1 MHGASLRI
9 AQFSYKLEVTAKLPF
24 PAAVTFRQ
32 YPLKR
37 LTPIAVIAATCVLA
51 LLYFGRDVLQPI
63 ALASILSLMIAP
75 LVRQLRR
82 RGRLGQLP
90 ATLVAVLIA
99 ASTVAAIGTVLAFQ
113 LVAVAGDLPK
123 YRAAIR
129 GKIERV
135 REVTERP
142 FARIEAELSAVSP
155 ALPAPPTVAS
165 ISSRRGVPLVVNQ
178 SQPLPV
184 EIRQPKV
191 TTKDAIMRVVAY
203 AWGPVGEA
211 GIVLVLLIF
220 ILLEHDSLRDRLVMF
235 AGQSERRRTIKAL
248 SDATAGIS
256 RFFFSQ
262 LVVNVTFGSVLA
274 LGLWVAGVPHA
285 AVWGALAAMLRFVP
299 YLGVMIAAAAMTLF
313 VAAIDPGWKLAASCL
328 GLFLAIEITVANV
341 IEPKVYGRSAGMSP
355 LSIIISALFWAA
367 IWGPIG
373 LLLSTPLTLCLV
385 VAGRHVRALET
396 FSTLL
401 GHATSMSAAERIY
414 QRFLLGDTR
423 AIVADAR
430 AYLRRSSFAS
440 YCDQILLPGLVL
452 AVSDHELG
460 QTDEVQEK
468 RVRATIAEV
477 AATLT
482 PISSAPNRRLR
493 QRDVSL
499 LDANV
504 GAHLRQMRE
513 ARLGRWQGSLDVAA
527 YSVVLCVGLPSERD
541 DLLTELLVRSL
552 REVGVDAR
560 SVTATVARDMPENR
574 RPDLVSTIFLAYP
587 AADALEQW
595 LLAAQEMRNTL
606 PHALLATIRLPFD
619 EDTPH
624 QGIVDTQVDMVL
636 RSFEE
641 GLAFVLPDEKAKKR
655 GIAPYSMA
663 AAA

>member
-1 MHGASLRI
+1 
-9 AQFSYKLEVTAKLPF
+9 
-24 PAAVTFRQ
+24 
-32 YPLKR
+32 LKR
-37 LTPIAVIAATCVLA
+37 LTPLAVVAATCILA

-82 RGRLGQLP
+82 RGRLGQMP
-90 ATLVAVLIA
+90 ATLIAVLIA

-113 LVAVAGDLPK
+113 LAAVAGDLPK

-129 GKIERV
+129 YKIEKV

-142 FARIEAELSAVSP
+142 FARLEAELNSVSP
-155 ALPAPPTVAS
+155 TAPAAPVIAAVTAGS
-165 ISSRRGVPLVVNQ
+165 NRRGAQQAQPPQLVVNP

-184 EIRQPKV
+184 EIRAPKV

-262 LVVNVTFGSVLA
+262 LVVNVTFGAVLGA
-274 LGLWVAGVPHA
+274 GLWIAGVPHA
-285 AVWGALAAMLRFVP
+285 AVFGALAAMLRFVP

-313 VAAIDPGWKLAASCL
+313 VAAIDPGWQLAVSCL
-328 GLFLAIEITVANV
+328 TLFLVIEVVVAHMV
-341 IEPKVYGRSAGMSP
+341 EPKVYGRSAGMSP

-423 AIVADAR
+423 AILADAR
-430 AYLRRSSFAS
+430 AYLRRSSFAR

-460 QTDEVQEK
+460 NTDEAQEK

-482 PISSAPNRRLR
+482 PISSAPNRRSR
-493 QRDVSL
+493 RRDVSL

-513 ARLGRWQGSLDVAA
+513 ARLGRWQGSLDVADH
-527 YSVVLCVGLPSERD
+527 SVVLCVGLPSERD

-560 SVTATVARDMPENR
+560 SVTATVERDVPENR
-574 RPDLVSTIFLAYP
+574 RPELVSTIFLAYP
-587 AADALEQW
+587 AADALDQW
-595 LLAAQEMRNTL
+595 LIAAREMRNSL

-624 QGIVDTQVDMVL
+624 QAVVDIQVDMVL

>member
-1 MHGASLRI
+1 MQNFPI
-9 AQFSYKLEVTAKLPF
+9 SYKP
-24 PAAVTFRQ
+24 PRFRQ
-32 YPLKR
+32 HSLKR
-37 LTPIAVIAATCVLA
+37 LTPLALIAATCVLA
-51 LLYFGRDVLQPI
+51 LLYVGRDVLQPI
-63 ALASILSLMIAP
+63 ALATILSLMIAP

-82 RGRLGQLP
+82 RGRMAQMP

-99 ASTVAAIGTVLAFQ
+99 TSTVAAIGTVLAFQ
-113 LVAVAGDLPK
+113 LAAVASDLPK

-129 GKIERV
+129 YKIEKV
-135 REVTERP
+135 REITERP
-142 FARIEAELSAVSP
+142 FARLEAELSAVSP
-155 ALPAPPTVAS
+155 AVPAAPPAATVAAKK
-165 ISSRRGVPLVVNQ
+165 GAPLVVNQ

-184 EIRQPKV
+184 EIRPPKV

-211 GIVLVLLIF
+211 GIVLVLLVF

-262 LVVNVTFGSVLA
+262 MVVNMTFGAVLGI
-274 LGLWVAGVPHA
+274 GLWIFGVPHA
-285 AVWGALAAMLRFVP
+285 AVWGALAALLRFVP

-313 VAAIDPGWKLAASCL
+313 VAAIDPGWQLALSCL
-328 GLFLAIEITVANV
+328 GLFLVIEVTVAHIV
-341 IEPKVYGRSAGMSP
+341 EPKVYGRSAGMSP
-355 LSIIISALFWAA
+355 LAIIVSALFWAA

-385 VAGRHVRALET
+385 VAGRHVRSLET
-396 FSTLL
+396 FSALL
-401 GHATSMSAAERIY
+401 GHGTSMSAAERIY

-430 AYLRRSSFAS
+430 TFLRHSTFAR

-482 PISSAPNRRLR
+482 PVSSAPNRRLR
-493 QRDVSL
+493 RRDVSL

-513 ARLGRWQGSLDVAA
+513 AGLGRWQGSLDVAA

-560 SVTATVARDMPENR
+560 SVTATVERELPENGR
-574 RPDLVSTIFLAYP
+574 NDLVSTIFLAYP

-595 LLAAQEMRNTL
+595 LVAAREMRSNL

-619 EDTPH
+619 EDTAH
-624 QGIVDTQVDMVL
+624 QGVVDAQVDMTL

-641 GLAFVLPDEKAKKR
+641 GLAFVVPDEKARKR

>member
-1 MHGASLRI
+1 M
-9 AQFSYKLEVTAKLPF
+9 
-24 PAAVTFRQ
+24 
-32 YPLKR
+32 
-37 LTPIAVIAATCVLA
+37 IAATCVLA

-82 RGRLGQLP
+82 RGRLAQMP
-90 ATLVAVLIA
+90 ATLIAVLIA
-99 ASTVAAIGTVLAFQ
+99 ASTIAAIGTVLAFQ
-113 LVAVAGDLPK
+113 LAAVAGDLPK

-129 GKIERV
+129 YKIENV

-142 FARIEAELSAVSP
+142 FARLEAELNSVSP
-155 ALPAPPTVAS
+155 TAPSAPPAATVATRKGS
-165 ISSRRGVPLVVNQ
+165 QQPQLVVNQ

-184 EIRQPKV
+184 EIRAPKV

-262 LVVNVTFGSVLA
+262 LVVNVTFGTVLGC
-274 LGLWVAGVPHA
+274 GLWIAGIPHA
-285 AVWGALAAMLRFVP
+285 AVFGALAAMLRFVP

-313 VAAIDPGWKLAASCL
+313 VAAIDPGWQLALSCL
-328 GLFLAIEITVANV
+328 GLFLVIEVVVAHL

-355 LSIIISALFWAA
+355 LAIIISALFWAA

-385 VAGRHVRALET
+385 VAGRHVRSLET

-423 AIVADAR
+423 AIIADAR
-430 AYLRRSSFAS
+430 TYLRRSSFAR

-460 QTDEVQEK
+460 QTDEAQEK

-482 PISSAPNRRLR
+482 PISNAPNRRAR
-493 QRDVSL
+493 RRDVSL

-513 ARLGRWQGSLDVAA
+513 ARLGRWQGSLDVADR
-527 YSVVLCVGLPSERD
+527 SVVLCVGLPSERD

-560 SVTATVARDMPENR
+560 SVTATVNRELPENR
-574 RPDLVSTIFLAYP
+574 NKEAVSTIFLAYP
-587 AADALEQW
+587 AAEALEQW
-595 LLAAQEMRNTL
+595 LVAARELRADL

-619 EDTPH
+619 EDTAH
-624 QGIVDTQVDMVL
+624 QGVVDAQVDMTL

-655 GIAPYSMA
+655 GIEPYSMA

>member
-1 MHGASLRI
+1 MQRFPISYERPLSR
-9 AQFSYKLEVTAKLPF
+9 QF
-24 PAAVTFRQ
+24 
-32 YPLKR
+32 PLKR
-37 LTPIAVIAATCVLA
+37 LTPIAVVAATCVLA

-82 RGRLGQLP
+82 RGRLGQMP
-90 ATLVAVLIA
+90 ATLIAVVIA
-99 ASTVAAIGTVLAFQ
+99 ASTIAAIGTVLAFQ
-113 LVAVAGDLPK
+113 LAAVAGDLPK

-129 GKIERV
+129 TKIEKV

-142 FARIEAELSAVSP
+142 FARLEAELNSVSP
-155 ALPAPPTVAS
+155 AMATPLAGPGLTS
-165 ISSRRGVPLVVNQ
+165 KRSTLQQQQQQLVVNQ

-184 EIRQPKV
+184 EIRAPKV

-262 LVVNVTFGSVLA
+262 LVVNVTFGTVLGI
-274 LGLWVAGVPHA
+274 GLWIAGIPHA
-285 AVWGALAAMLRFVP
+285 AVFGALAAMLRFVP

-313 VAAIDPGWKLAASCL
+313 VAAIDPGWQLAFSCL
-328 GLFLAIEITVANV
+328 TLFLIIEVLVAHV
-341 IEPKVYGRSAGMSP
+341 VEPKVYGRSAGMSP

-385 VAGRHVRALET
+385 VAGRHVRSLET

-423 AIVADAR
+423 AIIADAR
-430 AYLRRSSFAS
+430 AYLRHSSFAR

-452 AVSDHELG
+452 AVSDHDLG
-460 QTDEVQEK
+460 QTDEAQEK
-468 RVRATIAEV
+468 QVRATIAEV

-482 PISSAPNRRLR
+482 PISNAPNRRAR
-493 QRDVSL
+493 RRDVSL

-527 YSVVLCVGLPSERD
+527 HSVVLCVGLPSERD

-552 REVGVDAR
+552 REVGIDAR
-560 SVTATVARDMPENR
+560 SVTATVESDVPENR

-587 AADALEQW
+587 AGDALEQW
-595 LLAAQEMRNTL
+595 LVAAREMRANL

-619 EDTPH
+619 EDTAH
-624 QGIVDTQVDMVL
+624 QGVVDAQVDMVL

-641 GLAFVLPDEKAKKR
+641 GLAFVMPDEKARKR
-655 GIAPYSMA
+655 GGAPYSMA

>member
-1 MHGASLRI
+1 MC
-9 AQFSYKLEVTAKLPF
+9 YKLAESIVQPII
-24 PAAVTFRQ
+24 
-32 YPLKR
+32 LKR
-37 LTPIAVIAATCVLA
+37 LSPIAVVAATCVLA

-82 RGRLGQLP
+82 RGRLGQMP
-90 ATLVAVLIA
+90 ATLIAVLIA

-113 LVAVAGDLPK
+113 LAAVAGDLPK
-123 YRAAIR
+123 YRQAIR
-129 GKIERV
+129 YKIEKV

-142 FARIEAELSAVSP
+142 FARLEAELNSVSP
-155 ALPAPPTVAS
+155 TIPVGPPLATAVTKKGS
-165 ISSRRGVPLVVNQ
+165 QPQLVVNP

-184 EIRQPKV
+184 EIRAPKV

-262 LVVNVTFGSVLA
+262 MVVNVTFGTVLGI
-274 LGLWVAGVPHA
+274 GLWIAGIPHA
-285 AVWGALAAMLRFVP
+285 AVFGALAAMLRFVP

-313 VAAIDPGWKLAASCL
+313 VAAIDPGWQLALSCL
-328 GLFLAIEITVANV
+328 TMFLVIEVVVAHIV
-341 IEPKVYGRSAGMSP
+341 EPKVYGRSAGMSP
-355 LSIIISALFWAA
+355 LAIIISALFWAA

-385 VAGRHVRALET
+385 VAGRHVRSLET

-423 AIVADAR
+423 AIIADAR
-430 AYLRRSSFAS
+430 TYLRRSSFAR

-460 QTDEVQEK
+460 QTDEAQEK

-482 PISSAPNRRLR
+482 PISNAPNRRSR
-493 QRDVSL
+493 RRDVSL

-513 ARLGRWQGSLDVAA
+513 AGLGRWQGSLDVADH
-527 YSVVLCVGLPSERD
+527 SVVLCVGLPSERD

-560 SVTATVARDMPENR
+560 SVTATVERDVPDKR
-574 RPDLVSTIFLAYP
+574 RPDLVSTIFLAFP
-587 AADALEQW
+587 AADALDQW
-595 LLAAQEMRNTL
+595 LIAAREMRTNL

-619 EDTPH
+619 EDTAH
-624 QGIVDTQVDMVL
+624 QAIVDAQVDMVL

-641 GLAFVLPDEKAKKR
+641 GLAFVLPDEKARKR

>member
-1 MHGASLRI
+1 M
-9 AQFSYKLEVTAKLPF
+9 
-24 PAAVTFRQ
+24 
-32 YPLKR
+32 KR
-37 LTPIAVIAATCVLA
+37 LTPLAVIAATCVLA

-63 ALASILSLMIAP
+63 ALATILSLMIAP

-82 RGRLGQLP
+82 RGRLGQMP
-90 ATLVAVLIA
+90 ATLIAVLIA

-113 LVAVAGDLPK
+113 LAAVAGDLPK

-129 GKIERV
+129 YKIEKV

-155 ALPAPPTVAS
+155 TAPAAPVAPAPVS
-165 ISSRRGVPLVVNQ
+165 KRGVPQTLPLVVNQ
-178 SQPLPV
+178 AQPLPV
-184 EIRQPKV
+184 EIRPPKV

-203 AWGPVGEA
+203 AWGPLGEA

-262 LVVNVTFGSVLA
+262 LVVNVTFGAVLGC
-274 LGLWVAGVPHA
+274 GLWIAGVPHA
-285 AVWGALAAMLRFVP
+285 AVWGALAALLRFVP
-299 YLGVMIAAAAMTLF
+299 YLGVMMAAAAMTLF
-313 VAAIDPGWKLAASCL
+313 VAAIDPGWKLAISCL
-328 GLFLAIEITVANV
+328 GLFLAIEVTVAHIV
-341 IEPKVYGRSAGMSP
+341 EPKVYGRSAGMSP
-355 LSIIISALFWAA
+355 LSIIVSALFWAA

-385 VAGRHVRALET
+385 VAGRHVRSLET
-396 FSTLL
+396 FSALL
-401 GHATSMSAAERIY
+401 GSATSMSAAEKIY

-430 AYLRRSSFAS
+430 AFLRHSTFAR
-440 YCDQILLPGLVL
+440 YCDEILLPGLVL
-452 AVSDHELG
+452 AVSDRDLG
-460 QTDEVQEK
+460 QTDAVQEK
-468 RVRATIAEV
+468 RVRSTIAEV

-482 PISSAPNRRLR
+482 PVSSAPNRRLR
-493 QRDVSL
+493 RRDVSL

-513 ARLGRWQGSLDVAA
+513 AGLGRWQGSLDVAA
-527 YSVVLCVGLPSERD
+527 HSVVLCVGLPSERD
-541 DLLTELLVRSL
+541 DLLTELLVRAL

-560 SVTATVARDMPENR
+560 SVTATVERELPENR

-595 LLAAQEMRNTL
+595 LVAAREMRRDL
-606 PHALLATIRLPFD
+606 PQALLATIRLPFD
-619 EDTPH
+619 EDTEH
-624 QGIVDTQVDMVL
+624 QGVVDAQVDMVL

-641 GLAFVLPDEKAKKR
+641 GLAFVLPDEKARKR
-655 GIAPYSMA
+655 GIAPYPMPA
-663 AAA
+663 AA

>member
-1 MHGASLRI
+1 
-9 AQFSYKLEVTAKLPF
+9 
-24 PAAVTFRQ
+24 
-32 YPLKR
+32 
-37 LTPIAVIAATCVLA
+37 VIAATCVLA

-75 LVRQLRR
+75 LVRLLRR
-82 RGRLGQLP
+82 RGRLGQMP
-90 ATLVAVLIA
+90 ATLIAVLIA
-99 ASTVAAIGTVLAFQ
+99 ASSVAAIATVLAFQ
-113 LVAVAGDLPK
+113 LAAVAGDLPS

-129 GKIERV
+129 TKIEKV

-155 ALPAPPTVAS
+155 NGPSATSPPAATLSAKK
-165 ISSRRGVPLVVNQ
+165 GAALVVNQ

-184 EIRQPKV
+184 EIRPPKV

-203 AWGPVGEA
+203 AWGPLGEA
-211 GIVLVLLIF
+211 GIVLVLLVF
-220 ILLEHDSLRDRLVMF
+220 ILLEHDSLRDRLVVF

-248 SDATAGIS
+248 ADATAGIS

-262 LVVNVTFGSVLA
+262 LVVNVTFGTILGC
-274 LGLWVAGVPHA
+274 GLWVAGVPHA

-299 YLGVMIAAAAMTLF
+299 YLGVALAAAAMTLF
-313 VAAIDPGWKLAASCL
+313 VAAVDPGWQLALVCL
-328 GLFLAIEITVANV
+328 GLFLAIEVTVAHIV
-341 IEPKVYGRSAGMSP
+341 EPKVYGRSAGMSP
-355 LSIIISALFWAA
+355 LSIIVSALFWAA

-385 VAGRHVRALET
+385 VAGRHVKALET

-423 AIVADAR
+423 AIIADAR
-430 AYLRRSSFAS
+430 AYLRHSSFAR

-452 AVSDHELG
+452 AVSDSNLG
-460 QTDEVQEK
+460 QTDAVQEQ

-482 PISSAPNRRLR
+482 PVSSAPNRRLR
-493 QRDVSL
+493 RRDVSL

-527 YSVVLCVGLPSERD
+527 HSVVLCVGLPSERD

-560 SVTATVARDMPENR
+560 SVTATVERDLPENR
-574 RPDLVSTIFLAYP
+574 RSDLVSTIFLAYP
-587 AADALEQW
+587 AEDALEQW
-595 LLAAQEMRNTL
+595 LLAAREMRSNL
-606 PHALLATIRLPFD
+606 PQALLATIRLPFD
-619 EDTPH
+619 EDTAH
-624 QGIVDTQVDMVL
+624 QEIVDNQVDMVL

-641 GLAFVLPDEKAKKR
+641 GLAFVLPDEKARKQR
-655 GIAPYSMA
+655 GVAPYSMA

>member
-1 MHGASLRI
+1 M
-9 AQFSYKLEVTAKLPF
+9 
-24 PAAVTFRQ
+24 
-32 YPLKR
+32 KR
-37 LTPIAVIAATCVLA
+37 LTPLAVIAASCVLG

-63 ALASILSLMIAP
+63 ALATILSLMIAP

-82 RGRLGQLP
+82 RGRLAQMP

-113 LVAVAGDLPK
+113 LAAVASDLPK

-129 GKIERV
+129 YKIEKV
-135 REVTERP
+135 REITERP

-155 ALPAPPTVAS
+155 ANPAAPVLATAAAKK
-165 ISSRRGVPLVVNQ
+165 GAPLVVNQ

-184 EIRQPKV
+184 EIRPPKV

-203 AWGPVGEA
+203 TWGPVGEA

-262 LVVNVTFGSVLA
+262 MVVNMTFGAVLGC
-274 LGLWVAGVPHA
+274 GLWIAGVPHA
-285 AVWGALAAMLRFVP
+285 AVWGALAALLRFVP

-313 VAAIDPGWKLAASCL
+313 VAAIDPGWQLALTCL
-328 GLFLAIEITVANV
+328 GMFLVIEVTVANIV
-341 IEPKVYGRSAGMSP
+341 EPKVYGRSAGMSP
-355 LSIIISALFWAA
+355 LAIIISALFWAA

-385 VAGRHVRALET
+385 VAGRHVRSLET
-396 FSTLL
+396 FSALL
-401 GHATSMSAAERIY
+401 GHGTSMSAAERIY

-430 AYLRRSSFAS
+430 TFLRHSTFAR

-452 AVSDHELG
+452 AVSDHDLG
-460 QTDEVQEK
+460 QTDEAQEK
-468 RVRATIAEV
+468 RVRTTIAEV

-482 PISSAPNRRLR
+482 PVSSAPNRRLR
-493 QRDVSL
+493 RRDVSL

-513 ARLGRWQGSLDVAA
+513 AGLGRWQGSLDVAA
-527 YSVVLCVGLPSERD
+527 YSVVLCAGLPSERD

-560 SVTATVARDMPENR
+560 SVTATVERELPENR
-574 RPDLVSTIFLAYP
+574 RTDLVSTVFLAYP

-595 LLAAQEMRNTL
+595 LVAAREMRTNL
-606 PHALLATIRLPFD
+606 PQALLATIRLPFD
-619 EDTPH
+619 DDTEH
-624 QGIVDTQVDMVL
+624 QGVVDAHVDMVL

-641 GLAFVLPDEKAKKR
+641 GLAFVLPDEKARKR

>member
-1 MHGASLRI
+1 M
-9 AQFSYKLEVTAKLPF
+9 
-24 PAAVTFRQ
+24 
-32 YPLKR
+32 KR
-37 LTPIAVIAATCVLA
+37 LTPLAVIAATCVLA

-82 RGRLGQLP
+82 RGRLGQMP

-99 ASTVAAIGTVLAFQ
+99 ACTVAAIGTVLAFQ
-113 LVAVAGDLPK
+113 LAAVAGDLPK

-129 GKIERV
+129 TKIEKM

-142 FARIEAELSAVSP
+142 FARLEAELNSVSP
-155 ALPAPPTVAS
+155 STPVPASVPAATTKK
-165 ISSRRGVPLVVNQ
+165 GVPPPPLVLNP
-178 SQPLPV
+178 SQPVPV
-184 EIRQPKV
+184 EIRAPKV

-262 LVVNVTFGSVLA
+262 LVVNVTFGVVLGA
-274 LGLWVAGVPHA
+274 GLWVAGIPHA
-285 AVWGALAAMLRFVP
+285 AVFGALAAMLRFVP

-313 VAAIDPGWKLAASCL
+313 VAAIDPGWQLAVSCL
-328 GLFLAIEITVANV
+328 ALFLVIEVVVAHGV
-341 IEPKVYGRSAGMSP
+341 EPKVYGRSAGMSP
-355 LSIIISALFWAA
+355 LAIIISALFWAA

-401 GHATSMSAAERIY
+401 GHTTSMSAAERIY

-423 AIVADAR
+423 AILADAR
-430 AYLRRSSFAS
+430 TYLRHSSFAR

-482 PISSAPNRRLR
+482 PVSSAPNRRAR
-493 QRDVSL
+493 RRDVSL

-527 YSVVLCVGLPSERD
+527 HSVVLCVGLPSERD

-560 SVTATVARDMPENR
+560 SVTATIPREAPENR
-574 RPDLVSTIFLAYP
+574 RTDLVSTIFLAYP
-587 AADALEQW
+587 AADAIEQW
-595 LLAAQEMRNTL
+595 LVAAHEMRSGL

-624 QGIVDTQVDMVL
+624 QAIVDAQVDMVL

-655 GIAPYSMA
+655 GAVPVAMA

>member
-1 MHGASLRI
+1 M
-9 AQFSYKLEVTAKLPF
+9 
-24 PAAVTFRQ
+24 
-32 YPLKR
+32 KR
-37 LTPIAVIAATCVLA
+37 LTPLAVIAATCVLA

-82 RGRLGQLP
+82 RGRLGQMP

-99 ASTVAAIGTVLAFQ
+99 ACTVAAIGTVLAFQ
-113 LVAVAGDLPK
+113 LAAVASDLPK

-129 GKIERV
+129 TKIEKV

-142 FARIEAELSAVSP
+142 FARLEAELNSVSP
-155 ALPAPPTVAS
+155 SAPPPTTTSTAAATS
-165 ISSRRGVPLVVNQ
+165 TSKKGVQPPSLLANPA
-178 SQPLPV
+178 QPLPV
-184 EIRQPKV
+184 EIRAPKV

-262 LVVNVTFGSVLA
+262 LVVNVTFGVVLGA
-274 LGLWVAGVPHA
+274 GLWVAGIPHA
-285 AVWGALAAMLRFVP
+285 AVFGALAAMLRFVP

-313 VAAIDPGWKLAASCL
+313 AAAIDPGWQLAVTCL
-328 GLFLAIEITVANV
+328 ALFLVIEVVVAHGV
-341 IEPKVYGRSAGMSP
+341 EPKVYGRSAGMSP

-401 GHATSMSAAERIY
+401 GHTTSMSAAERIY

-423 AIVADAR
+423 AILADAR
-430 AYLRRSSFAS
+430 AYLRHSSFAR

-482 PISSAPNRRLR
+482 PVSSAPNRRAR
-493 QRDVSL
+493 RRDVSL

-527 YSVVLCVGLPSERD
+527 HSVVLCVGLPSERD

-560 SVTATVARDMPENR
+560 SVTATIPREAPENR
-574 RPDLVSTIFLAYP
+574 RTDLVSTIFLAYP
-587 AADALEQW
+587 AADAIEQW
-595 LLAAQEMRNTL
+595 LVAAHEMRSGL

-624 QGIVDTQVDMVL
+624 QAIVDAQVDMVL

-655 GIAPYSMA
+655 GVAAVPMA